1 MEIVTVNQGEGEAG
15 IQTGGDR
22 TLVEQKKAQATP
34 QTPETPETPPAEPTE
49 AELEA
54 RRAEVIASMWGGKN
68 ETPAAAAAT
77 TPPAAPAAAPAAPA
91 PAAPAAPAPAAP
103 ATPPT
108 TEQVIK
114 DTASA
119 VAKEVTRAISEQ
131 KPTTPPAEPPA
142 EPEMTPEDQR
152 DLAIIQRMEADNP
165 KLQGKAEE
173 FRKFALSR
181 YEYEAKWLRD
191 NPGRT
196 FNPDDAEHEEFY
208 KGQPDI
214 DTDAY
219 EQARIDLMVDRKVED
234 RLRPIEEDKILEKAM
249 PVIAQQIQKNVHA
262 MVADVSPELA
272 ALLKNGDQIDLSDA
286 AVAKVAEADPIA
298 ARVLDRMIKT
308 EVLPMV
314 AALERSLLPGSA
326 NRLNPRENPLHAK
339 IASHVLEF
347 ESEMKAKP
355 VAEQVRNGKQ
365 FITREEYAAREREI
379 NRGPGTPQ
387 NKAKALN
394 DLNSAYWRPD
404 VDDIETVMVRDAA
417 KRAKE
422 QIKDLDDLAAKKY
435 KGGAPRQ
442 AATPAA
448 EPHQPEDPRPA
459 GFVGR
464 QKPPGVPSSSDT
476 VDTTR
481 GGPAG
486 QKSFGDV
493 AVETHWRK

>member
-22 TLVEQKKAQATP
+22 TLVEQKPVAKAQEA
-34 QTPETPETPPAEPTE
+34 PETPETPPAEPTE

-54 RRAEVIASMWGGKN
+54 RREEVIASMWGGKK
-68 ETPAAAAAT
+68 ETPATTPPAATPPAAPVTPAAT
-77 TPPAAPAAAPAAPA
+77 TPPAAPTAAAPA
-91 PAAPAAPAPAAP
+91 

-114 DTASA
+114 ETASA

-131 KPTTPPAEPPA
+131 KPATPSAEAPV
-142 EPEMTPEDQR
+142 ELEMTPEDQR

-165 KLQGKAEE
+165 KLQGKADE

-234 RLRPIEEDKILEKAM
+234 RLRPIEEEKIIEKAM
-249 PVIAQQIQKNVHA
+249 PVIAQQIQKNVYA
-262 MVADVSPELA
+262 VVEGVDPALA
-272 ALLKNGDQIDLSDA
+272 ALLKNGDSIDLSDA
-286 AVAKVAEADPIA
+286 RVAKISETDPIA
-298 ARVLDRMIKT
+298 ARVLDAMIKT

-314 AALERSLLPGSA
+314 SALERSLLPGKS
-326 NRLNPRENPLHAK
+326 NQLNPRENPLHAK
-339 IASHVLEF
+339 IASHVLAF

-355 VAEQVRNGKQ
+355 VAEQMRDGKQ

-404 VDDIETVMVRDAA
+404 VDDIETVIVRDVA

-442 AATPAA
+442 AATPTA
-448 EPHQPEDPRPA
+448 EPHVPEDPRPA
-459 GFVGR
+459 GFIGR

-486 QKSFGDV
+486 QKSFGEV